1 LLFVANERLESRE
14 QARSQ
19 SEKEAAEAASVLDR
33 VKQRVDGVRAA
44 VVRRPGGLHVWR
56 LLIAVLGTVVIAAGV
71 VMLVTPGPGWL
82 MIFLGIGIWATE
94 FSWAQSVL
102 SYVQRQVRKWTGWL
116 AQQPRWRLVTAGVA
130 ALVVIAIVVWLV
142 LTKA

>member
-1 LLFVANERLESRE
+1 MSMADERLESRQ
-14 QARSQ
+14 QAQSQ
-19 SEKEAAEAASVLDR
+19 SDKDAAEAAGVLDR
-33 VKQRVDGVRAA
+33 VKQRIAGVRAA

-56 LLIAVLGTVVIAAGV
+56 LLIAVLGTLVIAAGV

-102 SYVQRQVRKWTGWL
+102 SYVQRQVRKWTAWL
-116 AQQPRWRLVTAGVA
+116 ARQPRWLLVTVG
-130 ALVVIAIVVWLV
+130 VIALIAVAIVIWLAV
-142 LTKA
+142 AKA